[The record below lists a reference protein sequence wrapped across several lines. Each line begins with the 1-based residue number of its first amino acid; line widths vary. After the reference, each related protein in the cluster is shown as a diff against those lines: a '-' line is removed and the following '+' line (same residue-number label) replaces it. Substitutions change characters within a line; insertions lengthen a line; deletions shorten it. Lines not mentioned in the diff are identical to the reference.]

1 MKDLLVRVAIGGM
14 LMVCGL
20 ICVAMPAQVYSFILD
35 LTVVYCLLNCVYLA
49 YMYSKEKKKADLLFS
64 VLSFFFVIVLKEY
77 THFPEWIIRV
87 TFGAYCLVCALAML
101 VQYVLHVIN
110 HIPGK
115 IGFLFLTLLYALL
128 GGFLLF
134 NPEFETGLLMRFFGL
149 YFVVLGIQYLHD
161 AWESVQPEV
170 RYRWKRHIRIMLPP
184 VLCVFF
190 PDWAIRSVNKY
201 LSEGKTPELYDRK
214 MDESTPLKVM
224 VHVGPEGF
232 QKVGHICFAYKDVVY
247 SYGNYDVTSFR
258 FNQTIGDGAF
268 FNVPLEKYIPN
279 AMRAKKNSIF
289 EYGIHLE
296 EEQIEEVER
305 QLDLLERR
313 AYRWYT
319 KIEQEDGY
327 DNFAAYRHDYPSR
340 LHYRTGAKFYKL
352 KKGKFKTYWVLGDN
366 CAAFIDIIL
375 GQLGSDVLSVRGI
388 ITPGTYYDFL
398 ETEYGKR
405 GSPIVYRTIHPW
417 NDQLAH
423 DYREKSRKFFA

>member
-49 YMYSKEKKKADLLFS
+49 YMYSKEKKKVDLLFS

-214 MDESTPLKVM
+214 W
-224 VHVGPEGF
+224 
-232 QKVGHICFAYKDVVY
+232 
-247 SYGNYDVTSFR
+247 TS
-258 FNQTIGDGAF
+258 
-268 FNVPLEKYIPN
+268 
-279 AMRAKKNSIF
+279 
-289 EYGIHLE
+289 
-296 EEQIEEVER
+296 
-305 QLDLLERR
+305 RR
-313 AYRWYT
+313 R
-319 KIEQEDGY
+319 
-327 DNFAAYRHDYPSR
+327 
-340 LHYRTGAKFYKL
+340 
-352 KKGKFKTYWVLGDN
+352 
-366 CAAFIDIIL
+366 
-375 GQLGSDVLSVRGI
+375 
-388 ITPGTYYDFL
+388 
-398 ETEYGKR
+398 
-405 GSPIVYRTIHPW
+405 
-417 NDQLAH
+417 
-423 DYREKSRKFFA
+423 